1 MYRNSN
7 FVRVHEVRSSMS
19 SPLVNKGNICLDYMI
34 YFERIR
40 ASEDY
45 IITMLT
51 LTNISFCDSAQVMKS
66 MALSSVVLS
75 ISSVGGLGCVL
86 LRSCEATWLKT

>member
-7 FVRVHEVRSSMS
+7 LRESHWRVHEVRSSMS
-19 SPLVNKGNICLDYMI
+19 SPLFNKENMCLDCMI
-34 YFERIR
+34 YIERVR

-51 LTNISFCDSAQVMKS
+51 STNISFCDSAQVM
-66 MALSSVVLS
+66 
-75 ISSVGGLGCVL
+75 
-86 LRSCEATWLKT
+86 